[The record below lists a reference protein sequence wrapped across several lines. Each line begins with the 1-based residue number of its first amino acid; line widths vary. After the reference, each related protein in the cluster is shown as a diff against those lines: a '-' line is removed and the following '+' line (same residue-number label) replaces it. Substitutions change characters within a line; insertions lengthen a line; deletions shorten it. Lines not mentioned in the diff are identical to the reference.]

1 MINETYHGTTK
12 MTNVGLKSNIYI
24 NSSKE
29 IIDEDPKFELDDF
42 VRISK
47 YKSIFGKD
55 YVPNWPD
62 EVFVIKNVKNTMP

>member
-1 MINETYHGTTK
+1 MINETYHSTTK

-29 IIDEDPKFELDDF
+29 IIDEDSKSELDDF

-47 YKSIFGKD
+47 YKSIFAKGH
-55 YVPNWPD
+55 VINWPE
-62 EVFVIKNVKNTMP
+62 EVFVTKNVKNTMP

>member
-1 MINETYHGTTK
+1 MINETYHSTTK
-12 MTNVGLKSNIYI
+12 IKNVGLKSNIYI

-62 EVFVIKNVKNTMP
+62 EVFVIKNVRNTMP

>member
-1 MINETYHGTTK
+1 

-62 EVFVIKNVKNTMP
+62 EVFVIKNVRNTMP

>member
-1 MINETYHGTTK
+1 MINETYHSTTK

-62 EVFVIKNVKNTMP
+62 EVFVIKNVRNTMP